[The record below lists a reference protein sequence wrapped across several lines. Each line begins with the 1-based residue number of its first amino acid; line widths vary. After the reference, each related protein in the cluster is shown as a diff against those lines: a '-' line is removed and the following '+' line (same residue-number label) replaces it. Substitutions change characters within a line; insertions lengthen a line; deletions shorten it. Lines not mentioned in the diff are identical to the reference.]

1 MESPSYVI
9 SHAAIDPSSHGPG
22 DAILPSRVRRR
33 RGPGNRGDS
42 ADIARTTDEKTRF
55 AKYAEAQKMQ
65 RLFLIICMVR
75 MVKML
80 LR

>member
-1 MESPSYVI
+1 MALCWSL
-9 SHAAIDPSSHGPG
+9 D
-22 DAILPSRVRRR
+22 
-33 RGPGNRGDS
+33 
-42 ADIARTTDEKTRF
+42 KTGR
-55 AKYAEAQKMQ
+55 YAEAQKMQ